1 MMAEIGKS
9 FRKIFQ
15 DRLTSPLY
23 GSFILSW
30 LIWNWKIIYLTIFIS
45 QDLLKPQT
53 KIDYILSNY
62 VNWLNLT
69 LYPFL
74 SAVALIAVIP
84 LLANQAYRIH
94 LYYERKRRT
103 WKEEFDKGQR
113 LTIEQSAQLRNEG
126 YEQDIKYQKQLDAK
140 DSEIKVYKQQ
150 TDSLA
155 DEKTKIQEQ
164 FNQLYQRTNKF
175 NILYATYGKYENQK
189 NVTDIV
195 KKIIENRR
203 TFLINN
209 SELGG
214 DPLFGTHKILQI
226 IYLTNGSVREF
237 TAKEYYELELN
248 SENIFVAHETNES
261 RSVYQAEMEQMG
273 PSSIEYLFPGR
284 WRLEYSGK
292 YSGQEEVEIKDGN
305 KYFAKAQGETSLSHV
320 FNLEN
325 ISIDLNIGRISFE
338 KNSVYSAGR
347 RTIDNLKIVEIG
359 KQYVGTE
366 ENGEVNV
373 SYQKIG

>member
-1 MMAEIGKS
+1 
-9 FRKIFQ
+9 
-15 DRLTSPLY
+15 
-23 GSFILSW
+23 
-30 LIWNWKIIYLTIFIS
+30 
-45 QDLLKPQT
+45 
-53 KIDYILSNY
+53 
-62 VNWLNLT
+62 
-69 LYPFL
+69 
-74 SAVALIAVIP
+74 
-84 LLANQAYRIH
+84 
-94 LYYERKRRT
+94 
-103 WKEEFDKGQR
+103 
-113 LTIEQSAQLRNEG
+113 
-126 YEQDIKYQKQLDAK
+126 
-140 DSEIKVYKQQ
+140 
-150 TDSLA
+150 
-155 DEKTKIQEQ
+155 
-164 FNQLYQRTNKF
+164 
-175 NILYATYGKYENQK
+175 LYATYGKYENQK